1 MRRHVFGFI
10 VACSL
15 AGAVIGCTSSQVSNT
30 VAAPTSAKC
39 QVQVGSATTSFTSDG
54 GQGTLAVTTT
64 RDCAWSATT
73 SANWVAI
80 ANASGQGEASVPY
93 TVAANPMPATRAA
106 AITVSDASL
115 QLNQAAAPCRYTLSP
130 TAGSIGAAG
139 GVLTAQLATLAG
151 CPWTTGSDSPWVS
164 VSVTSGG
171 TGVTNS
177 TITMTV
183 AANSGAARSARMTAG
198 EASFI
203 ISQAAAGSAPPPTP
217 TPPPPTPPPPPTTQ
231 LSGTLS
237 GLSGKCPT
245 VSFTVSSKTVTTTS
259 ATAFPGTA
267 CKDLRTGRAVSV
279 TGTVQSNG
287 SVVATIV
294 DQE

>member
-10 VACSL
+10 VASSL
-15 AGAVIGCTSSQVSNT
+15 AGAVIGCTSSQVSST
-30 VAAPTSAKC
+30 IAAPTSAKC
-39 QVQVGSATTSFTSDG
+39 QVQVGSTTTSFTSDG

-80 ANASGQGEASVPY
+80 TNASGQGEASVPY

-106 AITVSDASL
+106 AITVSDATL

-139 GVLTAQLATLAG
+139 GVLTAQLSTLAG
-151 CPWTTGSDSPWVS
+151 CSWTTGSDSSWVS

-171 TGVTNS
+171 SGVPNS

-183 AANSGAARSARMTAG
+183 AANGGAARSARMTAG
-198 EASFI
+198 NASFI

-217 TPPPPTPPPPPTTQ
+217 TPPPPTPPPPTQ

-259 ATAFPGTA
+259 ATAFTGTA
-267 CKDLRTGRAVSV
+267 CNDLRTGRAVLV
-279 TGTVQSNG
+279 TGTLQSNG